1 MSSQKTAFVGHCH
14 CGNIELVFETGR
26 ALKDLPLRVCGC
38 SFCVRHGGRYTSDP
52 GGALRFT
59 VQNPAHEVRYRFGM
73 ETADFLICGTCGV
86 FLAAMTSADG
96 SAYAVVNVNTFARA
110 GLHPDADQD
119 GLRRRG
125 RSHAHGT
132 PQGQLDAGRRIRGR
146 PGLKPGIQGRGRRAS
161 TM

>member
-26 ALKDLPLRVCGC
+26 ALEDLPLRVCGC

-86 FLAAMTSADG
+86 FLAAMTTADG
-96 SAYAVVNVNTFARA
+96 SAYAVVNVNTFERA
-110 GLHPDADQD
+110 GDFTQTPATMDYDAEDD
-119 GLRRRG
+119 TARNARRKANWTPVVAFVEG
-125 RSHAHGT
+125 R
-132 PQGQLDAGRRIRGR
+132 D
-146 PGLKPGIQGRGRRAS
+146 
-161 TM
+161 